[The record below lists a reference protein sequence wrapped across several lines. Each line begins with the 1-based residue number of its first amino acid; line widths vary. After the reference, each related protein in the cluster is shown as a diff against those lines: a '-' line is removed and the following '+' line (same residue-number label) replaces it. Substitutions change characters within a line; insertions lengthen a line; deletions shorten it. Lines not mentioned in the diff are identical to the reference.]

1 MKNPSATTPFRKRL
15 ANQAASA
22 LLAFTLLLALL
33 PMLATTA
40 FAAAQFTNI
49 TVGGVT
55 YNAMLNQSVTD
66 EYGNGWTWTASTNT
80 LDIYFPGKPINGDI
94 ALTSNTPG
102 TAVATINISGEV
114 IINGDISCQGTL
126 FVNATDSC
134 YGLIV
139 YGSLGGSLSVSSGNV
154 TINDGITDNLSVSQD
169 PTPYSQFRGIVK
181 VNGNVGGTL
190 SVSCGVVTI
199 NGTVNG
205 RNITGG
211 IVKVNGVTVAGA
223 TPTITTTSTISLN
236 KLALGISGSGNGWS
250 FDGNY
255 GELSIEGALIN
266 YTLTGT
272 APSGVYVNVAD
283 TVNGSLTLDGA
294 TIDSTSDSYNY
305 GGALQIDGNNP
316 VVYVK
321 NNNTLTGIGSG
332 CNGVLTL
339 EATAGATL
347 TATGSG
353 YGGYPGII
361 CGANDLVLQ
370 GQGTFNFYSNNS
382 PNYIGERICVCD
394 GSLLVQGSVTVN
406 ATGGNYTGASASPD
420 DEYDTYGGNGVY
432 CFGDLTIAEHA
443 QLNATGGNA
452 KVAGCYGGSGIYL
465 GSVLTVTSDAA
476 NALVATGGIGNAYQI
491 GNRMGIGNNYQ
502 IGSGSGIGIVA
513 ASNLLI
519 NGTGSINAA
528 GDNAIVGHYD
538 ITIAGCKI
546 TAVARNSAG
555 YALNAIGGFDDSGNP
570 IGGTVRITGGTTT
583 ASNITTPA
591 NIYFKYLNQTGG
603 TYNGTNKGSGTGGD
617 SGTGGGDG
625 GGNGGGGGGG
635 GGAPSLPGLALIAA
649 MLAMRAMK
657 KNAAKSRPDTSLPAE

>member
-1 MKNPSATTPFRKRL
+1 MNHHTHTTTPAALTRL
-15 ANQAASA
+15 SSSRR
-22 LLAFTLLLALL
+22 LMLALLLALL
-33 PMLATTA
+33 STLATSA
-40 FAAAQFTNI
+40 FAAPQFTNI

-55 YNAMLNQSVTD
+55 YNAMLDQSVVD
-66 EYGNGWTWTASTNT
+66 QYGNGWTWTASTNT
-80 LDIYFPGKPINGDI
+80 LDIYFPDNPINGDI

-126 FVNATDSC
+126 FVNSSC

-139 YGSLGGSLSVSSGNV
+139 YGSLGGSLSVTSGNV
-154 TINDGITDNLSVSQD
+154 TINDGITGNLSVSQD
-169 PTPYSQFRGIVK
+169 PTSYNQGTVK

-223 TPTITTTSTISLN
+223 TPTITTNVTIQLN
-236 KLALGISGSGNGWS
+236 KLALGTSSSGNGWS
-250 FDGNY
+250 FDGNS

-266 YTLTGT
+266 YTLTGA

-294 TIDSTSDSYNY
+294 TIDSTSASYNY

-316 VVYVK
+316 IVYVK
-321 NNNTLTGIGSG
+321 NNNTLTGGCYSG
-332 CNGVLTL
+332 IESNGDGVLTL
-339 EATAGATL
+339 EAAAGATL
-347 TATGSG
+347 TAIGGGGSNS
-353 YGGYPGII
+353 YGGYWGII
-361 CGANDLVLQ
+361 CRNNDLVLQ

-382 PNYIGERICVCD
+382 PNWTEEGIRVCD

-406 ATGGNYTGASASPD
+406 ATGGNYTGASAIPD
-420 DEYDTYGGNGVY
+420 DEYGTYGGNGVY

-452 KVAGCYGGSGIYL
+452 KVAGCYGGGGIFL
-465 GSVLTVTSDAA
+465 GSVLTITSDAA

-491 GNRMGIGNNYQ
+491 GNGMGIGNDYQ
-502 IGSGSGIGIVA
+502 VGSGSGIGIVA

-546 TAVARNSAG
+546 TATARNSAG
-555 YALNAIGGFDDSGNP
+555 YALNAVGGLDDSGNP

-591 NIYFKYLNQTGG
+591 NIYYKTLVQTGG
-603 TYNGTNKGSGTGGD
+603 ILNGTGVNPNPNPNPNPDNK
-617 SGTGGGDG
+617 
-625 GGNGGGGGGG
+625 GGG
-635 GGAPSLPGLALIAA
+635 GGAPSLPGFALMAA
-649 MLAMRAMK
+649 MLAMRALKK
-657 KNAAKSRPDTSLPAE
+657 KNREPGL